1 MFCRM
6 KIGLW
11 VIICLSAFTACGS
24 NGLHEAQET
33 VREADSVWQAGQSY
47 SDSTRLAQA
56 YATLGQWRV
65 IYPDEYAHA
74 CYHYGRMLRENDDP
88 VSAMQVFINATH
100 TRTHDYHILGRVYSN
115 MGSICHS
122 AGEFELSHDMFER
135 SADYFLRNSD
145 TLLYYY
151 CLNDMAFELAVLS
164 QKDSCFYLLTS
175 ILDSHIEDDYLNSY
189 CALTKAKAYL
199 MSHQYDS
206 AIIYAK
212 QYKYIEYTQY
222 PIQIM
227 AQAYDNMEEKD
238 SALLYANIILSA
250 SNSTYQ
256 EKFDALYIVRNN
268 DSTLQATDISTLA
281 SQREDIRYYEYEP
294 QKKKLITAIQLLVQ
308 SIERDIKYQK
318 LKPYIYLLILTILAF
333 TIYIV
338 YFLHNTK
345 KIFKRE
351 KRNLEKREHELIV
364 KQDKMEQIQA
374 EYAISEH
381 KLIQEIE
388 NKCKVLRDTSNLKE
402 QLHWRQYEEMCRF
415 IDQQFYLLTGKL
427 KQQEQFNERDIR
439 LCVLVLIDL
448 SHTDI
453 ANLMYVEEGSVG
465 KLKERTAKKLHTT
478 RKNMRQTLL
487 KLVLGN
493 SLDDQK

>member
-1 MFCRM
+1 M
-6 KIGLW
+6 
-11 VIICLSAFTACGS
+11 
-24 NGLHEAQET
+24 
-33 VREADSVWQAGQSY
+33 
-47 SDSTRLAQA
+47 
-56 YATLGQWRV
+56 
-65 IYPDEYAHA
+65 
-74 CYHYGRMLRENDDP
+74 
-88 VSAMQVFINATH
+88 
-100 TRTHDYHILGRVYSN
+100 
-115 MGSICHS
+115 
-122 AGEFELSHDMFER
+122 
-135 SADYFLRNSD
+135 
-145 TLLYYY
+145 
-151 CLNDMAFELAVLS
+151 
-164 QKDSCFYLLTS
+164 
-175 ILDSHIEDDYLNSY
+175 
-189 CALTKAKAYL
+189 
-199 MSHQYDS
+199 
-206 AIIYAK
+206 
-212 QYKYIEYTQY
+212 
-222 PIQIM
+222 
-227 AQAYDNMEEKD
+227 
-238 SALLYANIILSA
+238 
-250 SNSTYQ
+250 
-256 EKFDALYIVRNN
+256 
-268 DSTLQATDISTLA
+268 
-281 SQREDIRYYEYEP
+281 
-294 QKKKLITAIQLLVQ
+294 
-308 SIERDIKYQK
+308 
-318 LKPYIYLLILTILAF
+318 TILAF

-381 KLIQEIE
+381 KRIQEIE

-448 SHTDI
+448 SHTGI